1 MLRRV
6 TVESVE
12 YLLPRLA
19 EVESV
24 DHQVVQQLA
33 CLRRVL
39 DARLVLND
47 VRDRVGVWVWVW
59 VWVWGR
65 VRARAS
71 LIPGSSCRLVY
82 THGCAHVMHV
92 HTACTMHH
100 VVMLCA
106 T

>member
-33 CLRRVL
+33 RLRRVL
-39 DARLVLND
+39 DARLVLDN
-47 VRDRVGVWVWVW
+47 VRDRVGVGVGVW

-71 LIPGSSCRLVY
+71 LIRLV
-82 THGCAHVMHV
+82 
-92 HTACTMHH
+92 
-100 VVMLCA
+100 L
-106 T
+106 